1 MKINKIENST
11 SFGARIKIER
21 TLSQNLRDD
30 ASNLL
35 AISRNLSSL
44 GSSMTF
50 SSTVVQSR
58 YLPWINNQYID
69 PRKMI
74 SNDIK
79 TLKNK
84 IIERHIKIPT

>member
-11 SFGARIKIER
+11 SFNARIKIEK

-44 GSSMTF
+44 GSSMTS

-58 YLPWINNQYID
+58 DLPWINNQYID
-69 PRKMI
+69 PRKLI

-79 TLKNK
+79 TLTNK
-84 IIERHIKIPT
+84 IIERHTKIPT

>member
-1 MKINKIENST
+1 MKINKIENYAP
-11 SFGARIKIER
+11 FGARIRIER

-30 ASNLL
+30 ASNIS

-44 GSSMTF
+44 GSSMTS
-50 SSTVVQSR
+50 SSTVAQSR
-58 YLPWINNQYID
+58 DLPWVNNQYID
-69 PRKMI
+69 PRKLI

-84 IIERHIKIPT
+84 IIERHKKIPT